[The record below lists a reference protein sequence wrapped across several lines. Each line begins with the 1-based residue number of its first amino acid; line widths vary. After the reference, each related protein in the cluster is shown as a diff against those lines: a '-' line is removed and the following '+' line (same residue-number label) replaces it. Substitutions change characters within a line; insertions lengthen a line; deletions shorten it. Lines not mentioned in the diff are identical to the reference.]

1 MITPEEYILLQTP
14 ALREAVAAA
23 RGRDPLEVAL
33 DARIPHA
40 RLVATQVKYLARAQH
55 KLPSFAA
62 AQCILPPRAFE
73 QASSEACA
81 AHKEISGDAVLDL
94 TCGLGVDTLY
104 LSRRFRHVVA
114 LESDPLLARITS
126 DNLARLGVRN
136 VEILALR
143 AEEYLAPLPRLDL
156 AVSTHIHE
164 DHLCGLLRVCRDH
177 PPAVLRQ
184 TLPPGFYRSLHPL
197 GDASARNL
205 SERNFLAALDD
216 YRKLCALVE
225 QHGGCIEQSLAGDT
239 LTLAPGL
246 TAEVLAPSGTRA
258 AALTASMQE
267 LYRTPQGVPE
277 FREKLDALDAS
288 MNNFSLILRLTFGKT
303 RILLPG
309 DTNRAG
315 YGGIPPEKLAADLF
329 KVGHHGQLDGADAA
343 LVNAVRPRFSVCCA
357 SSDRRYNSAHPDT
370 MRLLKDSGAEL
381 YFSDCPPVDGQSIPP
396 HQALEFTICADG
408 AASVRYLP

>member
-1 MITPEEYILLQTP
+1 M
-14 ALREAVAAA
+14 
-23 RGRDPLEVAL
+23 
-33 DARIPHA
+33 
-40 RLVATQVKYLARAQH
+40 
-55 KLPSFAA
+55 
-62 AQCILPPRAFE
+62 
-73 QASSEACA
+73 
-81 AHKEISGDAVLDL
+81 
-94 TCGLGVDTLY
+94 
-104 LSRRFRHVVA
+104 
-114 LESDPLLARITS
+114 
-126 DNLARLGVRN
+126 
-136 VEILALR
+136 
-143 AEEYLAPLPRLDL
+143 
-156 AVSTHIHE
+156 
-164 DHLCGLLRVCRDH
+164 CRDH
-177 PPAVLRQ
+177 PPSVLRQ

-225 QHGGCIEQSLAGDT
+225 QHGGCIEQSVAGDT

-246 TAEVLAPSGTRA
+246 TAEVLAPSGA
-258 AALTASMQE
+258 HADALTASMQE

-288 MNNFSLILRLTFGKT
+288 MNNFSLILRLTFGKN

-315 YGGIPPEKLAADLF
+315 YGGIPPEKLAADIF

-370 MRLLKDSGAEL
+370 MRLLNDSGAEL
-381 YFSDCPPVDGQSIPP
+381 YFSDCPPVDGQSIAP
-396 HQALEFTICADG
+396 HRALEFTICADG
-408 AASVRYLP
+408 ASSARYLP

>member
-1 MITPEEYILLQTP
+1 
-14 ALREAVAAA
+14 
-23 RGRDPLEVAL
+23 
-33 DARIPHA
+33 
-40 RLVATQVKYLARAQH
+40 
-55 KLPSFAA
+55 
-62 AQCILPPRAFE
+62 
-73 QASSEACA
+73 
-81 AHKEISGDAVLDL
+81 
-94 TCGLGVDTLY
+94 
-104 LSRRFRHVVA
+104 
-114 LESDPLLARITS
+114 
-126 DNLARLGVRN
+126 
-136 VEILALR
+136 
-143 AEEYLAPLPRLDL
+143 
-156 AVSTHIHE
+156 
-164 DHLCGLLRVCRDH
+164 
-177 PPAVLRQ
+177 
-184 TLPPGFYRSLHPL
+184 
-197 GDASARNL
+197 
-205 SERNFLAALDD
+205 
-216 YRKLCALVE
+216 
-225 QHGGCIEQSLAGDT
+225 
-239 LTLAPGL
+239 
-246 TAEVLAPSGTRA
+246 
-258 AALTASMQE
+258 MQE

-381 YFSDCPPVDGQSIPP
+381 YFSDCPPVDGQSISS

>member
-1 MITPEEYILLQTP
+1 MKQDTTELRLTFINVGYGEAILIDAP
-14 ALREAVAAA
+14 DAA
-23 RGRDPLEVAL
+23 RPDGRFYAL
-33 DARIPHA
+33 IDGGSAADSEFADRTSGRI
-40 RLVATQVKYLARAQH
+40 
-55 KLPSFAA
+55 
-62 AQCILPPRAFE
+62 
-73 QASSEACA
+73 
-81 AHKEISGDAVLDL
+81 
-94 TCGLGVDTLY
+94 
-104 LSRRFRHVVA
+104 
-114 LESDPLLARITS
+114 
-126 DNLARLGVRN
+126 
-136 VEILALR
+136 R

-177 PPAVLRQ
+177 PPALLRQ

-396 HQALEFTICADG
+396 HRALEFTICADG